1 MRWLAA
7 VMLVACGT
15 DEAGDDT
22 GQPVGLVEVFD
33 VDCSSTPGADGKV
46 RVAELLGGPVAI
58 AQIETCTESQGCI
71 RNGGDYGSGPEI
83 HSDPDGSVWFDEAN
97 CELYGITRIFVIR

>member
-22 GQPVGLVEVFD
+22 GQPVGFVEVFD
-33 VDCSSTPGADGKV
+33 VDCTDPDDDGYV
-46 RVAELLGGPVAI
+46 TAPELLDGPVAI
-58 AQIETCTESQGCI
+58 ASFEAC
-71 RNGGDYGSGPEI
+71 GGGALCLRYGDHDSI
-83 HSDPDGSVWFDEAN
+83 DGIPVLNQDL
-97 CELYGITRIFVIR
+97 CGTTTRVYVIR